1 MRFPESTHICKK
13 HTTNSGEYSLAGDK
27 TLTIFLYHP
36 TICFKGKEYVK
47 PHHGK
52 FIDGIAPAYERVY
65 LVARYLKEGTFPAWM
80 LTDGKPM
87 YDYELTAGNV
97 ILTRGFSS
105 RLSYPFRFF
114 QQLFYL
120 LRTDHSLFFT
130 PSVASVVLYP
140 FLVVLRKR
148 YFCYIAADIRNYL
161 VAKFGDN
168 ALAALAY
175 KMHCAMIRASAGI
188 LATGQKNL
196 SSFQQHKKAVRVLPL
211 LNIEKPANDQ
221 ENLYNR
227 ITGKLLYV
235 GTLSPN
241 KRIHLILEAV
251 QRLVEGGK
259 DVTLDLIGTYA
270 ESDADYFHSIKQQA
284 RELVAEKRV
293 TFHGVIID
301 QELLARFYREAE
313 YLLLVSESE
322 GFPKVIY
329 EAMMFGTV
337 PILSRIESYDGFL
350 SEGQNCRFVE
360 GDIPAQIVDVI
371 EKTTQDKIAA
381 IRNNNLE
388 LVDALLKGS
397 ASKQF
402 LSLAFEK

>member
-1 MRFPESTHICKK
+1 MRES
-13 HTTNSGEYSLAGDK
+13 SLATNK
-27 TLTIFLYHP
+27 TLTIFLFHP

-52 FIDGIAPAYERVY
+52 FIDGIAPAYKRVY
-65 LVARYLKEGTFPAWM
+65 LVARYLKEEAFPPWM

-87 YDYELTAGNV
+87 YDYELTACNV
-97 ILTRGFSS
+97 ILIRGFSS
-105 RLSYPFRFF
+105 RVTYPFRFF

-120 LRTDHSLFFT
+120 LRADHNLFFT
-130 PSVASVVLYP
+130 PSVVSVVLYP
-140 FLVVLRKR
+140 FLALLRKQ
-148 YFCYIAADIRNYL
+148 YFCYIASDIRNYF
-161 VAKFGDN
+161 VAKFGDS

-175 KMHCAMIRASAGI
+175 KVHCAMIRASAGI

-196 SSFQQHKKAVRVLPL
+196 NSFIEHKNAVRVLPL
-211 LNIEKPANDQ
+211 LNIEKPANDR
-221 ENLYNR
+221 ENLYSR
-227 ITGKLLYV
+227 IPGRLLYV

-241 KRIHLILEAV
+241 KRIHLILEAM
-251 QRLVEGGK
+251 QRLVEDGK
-259 DVTLDLIGTYA
+259 NVTLDLIGTYA
-270 ESDADYFHSIKQQA
+270 ENDADYFNAIKQQA
-284 RELVAEKRV
+284 RELEIGKRV
-293 TFHGVIID
+293 VFHGVICD
-301 QELLARFYREAE
+301 QEKLTRFYREAE

-350 SEGQNCRFVE
+350 TEGENCRFVE
-360 GDIPAQIVDVI
+360 GDIPSHIVGVVDG
-371 EKTTQDKIAA
+371 TTSDKLAA
-381 IRNNNLE
+381 IRKNNLV
-388 LVDALLKGS
+388 LVETLLEGS